1 MNYLYSIIIPHKNS
15 PELLSR
21 CLDSIPNRDDL
32 QVVIVDD
39 NSDENIVDFS
49 IFPGLS
55 RKNTNVIFNKE
66 SRGAGYARNL
76 GLAESNSKWLLF
88 ADADDY

>member
-1 MNYLYSIIIPHKNS
+1 MNYIYSIIIPHKNS

-39 NSDENIVDFS
+39 NSDENIVEFS
-49 IFPGLS
+49 PQLYNQAEIIREETERIAELES
-55 RKNTNVIFNKE
+55 RKLKLREYSEQIRRMMDWKE
-66 SRGAGYARNL
+66 Y
-76 GLAESNSKWLLF
+76 
-88 ADADDY
+88 